1 MNIANERVFNGLLYF
16 VLETYGTK
24 VSERERQLFDCLLQ
38 YIDAS
43 GKYQKNVI
51 NAFLTKSIDYSNY
64 LEKLI
69 DSCRNSQLRSQ
80 AIFKTINEV
89 LV

>member
-1 MNIANERVFNGLLYF
+1 MNIANQRVFNGLLYF

-24 VSERERQLFDCLLQ
+24 VSGRERQLFDCLLQ

>member
-1 MNIANERVFNGLLYF
+1 MNIANVRVFNGLLYF
-16 VLETYGTK
+16 MLETYGTR
-24 VSERERQLFDCLLQ
+24 VSEREIQLFDCLHQ

-51 NAFLTKSIDYSNY
+51 NAFLNKSIDYSSY

-80 AIFKTINEV
+80 AILKTINEV

>member
-69 DSCRNSQLRSQ
+69 DSCRNSQLRSL

>member
-24 VSERERQLFDCLLQ
+24 VSERERQLFDRLLQ

>member
-24 VSERERQLFDCLLQ
+24 ISERERQLFDRLLQ

-69 DSCRNSQLRSQ
+69 DSCRNSQLRSL